1 MPSRQ
6 WRPPGRLEAAILYD
20 LVIIGGGIIGL
31 SAAMEAL
38 RRFPDLRLLVVE
50 KESRVGLHQSG
61 RNSGVIHTGLYYRPA
76 SLKATLCVE
85 GAAAMLSFC
94 REHGI
99 PHEICGKVVVA
110 TRERELPALQ
120 ELHRRGTANGVRGL
134 ALVGPERLAEIEPNC
149 KGLRGLHV
157 PGAAIAD
164 FGVVTGKYAENVT
177 AAGGTIRTGARVTG
191 LARRGGEVIVES
203 TAGSFA
209 TRRLINCAGLHSDRV
224 ARMAG
229 ETIDTIIVPF
239 RGEYHEIAP
248 GRRHL
253 VRGLIYPV
261 PDPGLPFLDV
271 HLTRTVRG
279 TVEAGPN
286 AVLAW
291 KREGYR
297 RTDFSLG
304 DTARTL
310 AHAGFW
316 RMASR
321 HWRRG
326 LVEVHRSLSRGA
338 FLRAVR
344 RFLPELCASDLL
356 PGGAGVRAQA
366 VDGAGNLLDDF
377 RIVRTDRMIHVL
389 NVPSP
394 AATASIPIGR
404 WIAGML
410 AEMPSPARPRA

>member
-1 MPSRQ
+1 MK
-6 WRPPGRLEAAILYD
+6 A
-20 LVIIGGGIIGL
+20 V
-31 SAAMEAL
+31 

-50 KESRVGLHQSG
+50 KEERVGLHQSG
-61 RNSGVIHTGLYYRPA
+61 RNSGVIHTGLYYRPG

-85 GAAAMLSFC
+85 GAAAMLEFC
-94 REHGI
+94 RDHGI

-110 TRERELPALQ
+110 TRERELPALE
-120 ELHRRGTANGVRGL
+120 ELYHRGTANGVRGL
-134 ALVGPERLAEIEPNC
+134 VLMGPERLAEIEPNC
-149 KGLRGLHV
+149 RGLRALHV
-157 PGAAIAD
+157 PGAAITD
-164 FGVVTGKYAENVT
+164 FGAVTGKYAEIVA
-177 AAGGTIRTGARVTG
+177 AAGGTVRTGARVTG
-191 LARRGGEVIVES
+191 LARRGGEIIVET

-209 TRRLINCAGLHSDRV
+209 TLHLINCAGLHSDRI

-229 ETIDTIIVPF
+229 EAPDAIIVPF
-239 RGEYHEIAP
+239 RGEYHEIVPA
-248 GRRHL
+248 RRHL

-261 PDPGLPFLDV
+261 PDPRLPFLDV
-271 HLTRTVRG
+271 HLTRTIRG

-297 RTDFSLG
+297 RTDFSPG

-326 LVEVHRSLSRGA
+326 LVELHRSWSRGA
-338 FLRAVR
+338 VLRAVR
-344 RFLPELCASDLL
+344 RFLPDLREADLL

-366 VDGAGNLLDDF
+366 IDRAGNLLDDF

-404 WIAGML
+404 RIVEML
-410 AEMPSPARPRA
+410 AEMPPPACRFTSAGGISSSAPPGPGCDPASPSPGPASSSSPAG